1 MKEHHARRRTPQ
13 QMHAHA
19 CIPSLVGAPLADR
32 DGAVVG
38 TVEDLMVA
46 LATQA
51 PTWLLVR
58 LHGAGAA
65 RRLVPASG
73 MHAGGAAVR
82 VPYAAAEIAA
92 APPGP
97 PATGGVVAE
106 HAVRLCRHYRL
117 RLPPETWAGEVR
129 ALHPPAPAAVAAAA

>member
-1 MKEHHARRRTPQ
+1 MGQVHAL
-13 QMHAHA
+13 A

-32 DGAVVG
+32 DGAIVG

-46 LATQA
+46 LTTQA

-65 RRLVPASG
+65 STLVPAAG

-82 VPYAAAEIAA
+82 VPYGAAQIVA
-92 APPGP
+92 APAGLS
-97 PATGGVVAE
+97 AAGGLVPE
-106 HAVRLCRHYRL
+106 HEVRLCRHYAIR
-117 RLPPETWAGEVR
+117 RSPGAVS
-129 ALHPPAPAAVAAAA
+129 AVHAIAA